1 MRNRTFADLD
11 RVVALGGGHG
21 LGRVMSSLSSL
32 GSRLTGIVTTTDNGG
47 STGRIRRSEGGIAWG
62 DMRNCLNQLIT
73 EPSVASTMF
82 EYRFGGN
89 GELSGH
95 NLGNL
100 MLKALDHLSVR
111 PLEAINLIRNL
122 LKVEASLIPMSEQPV
137 DLMAIDSE
145 GHEIHGEVNIDQL
158 ALPPQELMLTPSVS
172 ATREAVQA
180 IAEADLILIGPGGF
194 YTSLLPIL
202 LLPEIAQALRRTP
215 RHKWFTLKT
224 SAGSTARMLAAMGS
238 PDPRQIDGVG
248 GAHPLSS
255 KVGIVSPGNTPG
267 VDLQFLFAQLQP
279 NKDTVDTQP
288 NCGNMLAAAV
298 PFALETGMVKAQG
311 DETTLR
317 VLTVNTGM
325 LSDVPLISVQRCTG
339 TRRFPRSRWCWSG
352 QRRTCR
358 RSGWY
363 K

>member
-73 EPSVASTMF
+73 EQSVASSMF

-122 LKVEASLIPMSEQPV
+122 LKVDAFLIPMSEHPV
-137 DLMAIDSE
+137 DLMATDAD
-145 GHEIHGEVNIDQL
+145 GHFIYGEVDIDQL
-158 ALPPQELMLTPSVS
+158 SSPPQELSLYPKAH

-180 IAEADLILIGPGGF
+180 IAEADLILIGPGSF
-194 YTSLLPIL
+194 YTSLMPIL
-202 LLPEIAQALRRTP
+202 LLEDMDQALRRTP
-215 RHKWFTLKT
+215 APVVFIGNLGKEL
-224 SAGSTARMLAAMGS
+224 STAAASLSLGQTLDIMEQRVGKRIIDAVVVGPQVDVS
-238 PDPRQIDGVG
+238 EITDRVVIQEPLEARDIRYRHDRHLLRQ
-248 GAHPLSS
+248 
-255 KVGIVSPGNTPG
+255 
-267 VDLQFLFAQLQP
+267 
-279 NKDTVDTQP
+279 
-288 NCGNMLAAAV
+288 
-298 PFALETGMVKAQG
+298 ALEKALQQLG
-311 DETTLR
+311 
-317 VLTVNTGM
+317 
-325 LSDVPLISVQRCTG
+325 
-339 TRRFPRSRWCWSG
+339 
-352 QRRTCR
+352 
-358 RSGWY
+358 
-363 K
+363 